1 MLIPK
6 SKSVALIDFI
16 EPTEARAAFRGLS
29 YRKYHNVP
37 IYLEWAP
44 IGIIDKGKA
53 ALAKKLMKKK
63 EDINDNEN
71 DEKYDKSDK
80 NDEIINKDK
89 DNEIK
94 KKSKDK
100 NSKLS
105 DIADDEETFSTLF
118 IKNLNFITDENNL
131 KYHIENLNIRGL
143 RTVSVTKKSK
153 GDITMS
159 MGFGFAEF
167 CSSDY
172 AEIALRK
179 LEGSV
184 LDGHSLQVK
193 PSEKRISN
201 NGKINQSNIDNNAK
215 LNKNK
220 NKNING
226 SMKLIV
232 RNLAFQATENELKSL
247 FSAFGS
253 VKKVRIP
260 KKMGGVHRGFA
271 FIDFSTIQEAS
282 TAMTSLTNSHLYG
295 RHLVIEYA
303 KDEDEN
309 LDFLQKRTRLDEG
322 AIKID
327 KKKRK
332 IDDVVDGE
340 GSAGVGNDDM

>member
-1 MLIPK
+1 M
-6 SKSVALIDFI
+6 
-16 EPTEARAAFRGLS
+16 
-29 YRKYHNVP
+29 
-37 IYLEWAP
+37 EWAP
-44 IGIIDKGKA
+44 NGIIDKGKA
-53 ALAKKLMKKK
+53 ALAKKLMMKK
-63 EDINDNEN
+63 EEINDNEN
-71 DEKYDKSDK
+71 DDKDDK
-80 NDEIINKDK
+80 INDNKNKNEKDK
-89 DNEIK
+89 DNDKDKEIK

-100 NSKLS
+100 NTKLS
-105 DIADDEETFSTLF
+105 DVADDEETFSTLF
-118 IKNLNFITDENNL
+118 IKNLNFTTDEDNL
-131 KYHIENLNIRGL
+131 KYHIENLNVRGL

-167 CSSDY
+167 CSSEF

-201 NGKINQSNIDNNAK
+201 NGKTNQRNNDNNSNSN
-215 LNKNK
+215 LNK

-309 LDFLQKRTRLDEG
+309 IDFLRKRARLDEG

-332 IDDVVDGE
+332 IDDVADGE
-340 GSAGVGNDDM
+340 GSAGVGSDDM